1 MTNGPDMER
10 TFSDQWS
17 TRKGNIAFSIIMIW
31 YATMATQ
38 VNIRFDDDLLTEI
51 DAMAKVLHISRTEW
65 IRIRLAQA
73 LQHDTLNLTEVII
86 LEYSKGRISDDEL
99 NELLGKDAEDIRYI
113 FQHVKRG
120 KKDIIDLVEKGML

>member
-1 MTNGPDMER
+1 
-10 TFSDQWS
+10 
-17 TRKGNIAFSIIMIW
+17 MIW